1 LKEITRQAGAHY
13 YNIRAV
19 ENVSD
24 FGRNMILKG
33 SIAADDGENGGGK
46 FIKTL
51 YEIRPAYFV
60 SRDK

>member
-1 LKEITRQAGAHY
+1 MKENTRQAGAHY

-19 ENVSD
+19 ENGSD

-33 SIAADDGENGGGK
+33 SVARHDDENGGGK

-60 SRDK
+60 SREK

>member
-1 LKEITRQAGAHY
+1 LKERTNSAGAHY

-24 FGRNMILKG
+24 FGRNMVLKG
-33 SIAADDGENGGGK
+33 SISSGDGENGGGK